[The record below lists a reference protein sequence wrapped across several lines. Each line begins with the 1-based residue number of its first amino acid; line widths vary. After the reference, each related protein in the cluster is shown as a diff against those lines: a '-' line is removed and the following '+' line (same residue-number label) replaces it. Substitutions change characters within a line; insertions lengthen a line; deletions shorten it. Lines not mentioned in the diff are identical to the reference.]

1 LLGAASCSISRKPV
15 FSIWIF
21 ASELA
26 VEISETKQEQNSC
39 EGDWADLKTRGFLVV
54 RNFLSSIEIAERE
67 SAIGLAEL
75 SAHKA
80 FFKRIPSKTME
91 SMCSKLEKLFP
102 LIRSQAQIHIDS
114 FARDASYFE
123 TDKVNIDWHI
133 DQHVYYLHQ
142 NMYDYINF
150 WMPIVKPNPAKSGL
164 SLIPMDILAAKAP
177 HVYQAILGRGAAVLR
192 RDGGKHFIE
201 YEKDGKKEKIDSSVA
216 FDEMAVAPSLN
227 AGDLLIV
234 RGDVFHST
242 QDNETARIALSI
254 RAINS
259 KGQMT
264 LKNLLTMSGQKYRR
278 LLLERVTYANVLAAF
293 LRFRNQKITVGQFET
308 FRDEYDQKK
317 PVSYFIGRASYLL
330 FPTVLWFHKP
340 RNADGAY
347 AKDDIKYDLNFK

>member
-1 LLGAASCSISRKPV
+1 M
-15 FSIWIF
+15 
-21 ASELA
+21 
-26 VEISETKQEQNSC
+26 EISEIKQKQNLC
-39 EGDWADLKTRGFLVV
+39 EGDWADLKTRGFLVL
-54 RNFLSSIEIAERE
+54 RNFLSSIEIAEQE

-80 FFKRIPSKTME
+80 FFTRIPSKKME

-114 FARDASYFE
+114 FARDATYFE
-123 TDKVNIDWHI
+123 TDKANIDWHI

-150 WMPIVKPNPAKSGL
+150 WIPIVKPNPAKSGL
-164 SLIPMDILAAKAP
+164 SLIPMDVLAAKAP

-216 FDEMAVAPSLN
+216 FDEIAVAPSLN

-242 QDNETARIALSI
+242 QDNETARLALSI

-278 LLLERVTYANVLAAF
+278 LLLERITYAKVLAAF
-293 LRFRNQKITVGQFET
+293 FRFRNRKITVGQFET
-308 FRDEYDQKK
+308 FRMNMIRKSRFHILLGEHHTFCFRLCCG
-317 PVSYFIGRASYLL
+317 FINREMLTR
-330 FPTVLWFHKP
+330 PM
-340 RNADGAY
+340 R
-347 AKDDIKYDLNFK
+347 